1 MSATDHPL
9 GGTFGHR
16 ITLFALSL
24 AAAQVLAQPAPVITD
39 EDLARVRR
47 ETPTV
52 TEEDVRRAQQQP
64 VAPLPQAAPVSTP
77 RIDALPKPLTNTLPD
92 LGDIARGYAGG
103 DDAPGAAL
111 SLATGP
117 GLFVFVSLAMP
128 EPTLARLVD
137 QAARAQAAI
146 LIRGFANGSLRKTV
160 SRLQKLIGKRQVAV
174 LIDPQAFDRY
184 AVERVPTFVLARD
197 GMRPAACAGGTCP
210 PPADYVSTM
219 GDVSLDYALDHLRR
233 AAPRFE
239 ADAGLFLARLRPWGS
254 KE

>member
-1 MSATDHPL
+1 MSATDFH
-9 GGTFGHR
+9 GGGAFFRR
-16 ITLFALSL
+16 IGLVAALL
-24 AAAQVLAQPAPVITD
+24 AAAPVFAQPTPVITD
-39 EDLARVRR
+39 DDIARVRR

-52 TEEDVRRAQQQP
+52 TEEDVRRVQQTP
-64 VAPLPQAAPVSTP
+64 AAPLPPAAPASTP
-77 RIDALPKPLTNTLPD
+77 RIEALLKPLTNTLPD
-92 LGDIARGYAGG
+92 LGAIARGYAGSA
-103 DDAPGAAL
+103 DAPNAAA

-146 LIRGFANGSLRKTV
+146 LVRGFANGSLRETV
-160 SRLQKLIGKRQVAV
+160 GRIQKLIGKRQVAV

-184 AVERVPTFVLARD
+184 AVKRVPTFVLAHD
-197 GMRPAACAGGTCP
+197 GTRPAACAGGTCP
-210 PPADYVSTM
+210 PPTDYASTV

-239 ADAGLFLARLRPWGS
+239 ADAGVFLARLRP
-254 KE
+254 